1 MKIYEIKKSKFIAY
15 LYNVS
20 SKEEVKKIYQDL
32 KIEHK
37 KARHIVY
44 AYLTNNNRTESG
56 GYSDDRE
63 PKGTAGLPLFNLLKN
78 KKISNKAI
86 FIVRYFGG
94 IKLGASNLLRAY
106 ITSATML
113 FED

>member
-15 LYNVS
+15 LYDVS

-32 KIEHK
+32 N
-37 KARHIVY
+37 IVY
-44 AYLTNNNRTESG
+44 AYLTNNNGTESG

-63 PKGTAGLPLFNLLKN
+63 PKGIAGLPLFNLLKN

-113 FED
+113 FEN